1 MERNIDMKEVS
12 DGRLYTSNDLVKADC
27 GGCEGCSACCQG
39 MGESIVLDPLDIHR
53 LCCGLHT
60 DFNGLMVDKIEL
72 QIVDS
77 VILPNLKMASGNTE
91 ACSFLNPEGR
101 CSIHAFRPGICRLFP
116 LGRFYE
122 NGSFKYFL
130 QVHECPKPNKTKVK
144 IKKWLGIPNLSA
156 YEKYIADWHR
166 FLLDCE
172 AGIQTLDEE
181 NTRIL
186 NLYVLKMFYQTA
198 YESEEFYGEFYERL
212 QQVKNTLGI

>member
-101 CSIHAFRPGICRLFP
+101 CSIMDVLQK
-116 LGRFYE
+116 FYLTPYD
-122 NGSFKYFL
+122 S
-130 QVHECPKPNKTKVK
+130 T
-144 IKKWLGIPNLSA
+144 
-156 YEKYIADWHR
+156 AD
-166 FLLDCE
+166 
-172 AGIQTLDEE
+172 
-181 NTRIL
+181 
-186 NLYVLKMFYQTA
+186 FYT
-198 YESEEFYGEFYERL
+198 EFYERL
-212 QQVKNTLGI
+212 KNAKKQLTL

>member
-1 MERNIDMKEVS
+1 MKEVS

-101 CSIHAFRPGICRLFP
+101 CSI
-116 LGRFYE
+116 
-122 NGSFKYFL
+122 
-130 QVHECPKPNKTKVK
+130 QCPKPNKTTVK
-144 IKKWLGIPNLSA
+144 IKKWLDTPDLKR
-156 YEKYIADWHR
+156 YETYICDWHYYLR
-166 FLLDCE
+166 DLK
-172 AGIQTLDEE
+172 
-181 NTRIL
+181 TRIEAHPEQMKGIIMD
-186 NLYVLKMFYQTA
+186 VLQKFYLTSYDPTA
-198 YESEEFYGEFYERL
+198 DFYTEFYERL
-212 QQVKNTLGI
+212 KNAKKQLTL

>member
-1 MERNIDMKEVS
+1 MQIISVGTLLRRGRIQIFIIIYECKKENR
-12 DGRLYTSNDLVKADC
+12 G
-27 GGCEGCSACCQG
+27 
-39 MGESIVLDPLDIHR
+39 
-53 LCCGLHT
+53 
-60 DFNGLMVDKIEL
+60 
-72 QIVDS
+72 
-77 VILPNLKMASGNTE
+77 
-91 ACSFLNPEGR
+91 
-101 CSIHAFRPGICRLFP
+101 
-116 LGRFYE
+116 
-122 NGSFKYFL
+122 
-130 QVHECPKPNKTKVK
+130 KVK

>member
-91 ACSFLNPEGR
+91 ACSFLNRKDAAASMHFDRASAACSHWEDFMKMDLLNIFCR
-101 CSIHAFRPGICRLFP
+101 CMNVQSPIRL
-116 LGRFYE
+116 R
-122 NGSFKYFL
+122 
-130 QVHECPKPNKTKVK
+130 
-144 IKKWLGIPNLSA
+144 
-156 YEKYIADWHR
+156 
-166 FLLDCE
+166 
-172 AGIQTLDEE
+172 
-181 NTRIL
+181 
-186 NLYVLKMFYQTA
+186 
-198 YESEEFYGEFYERL
+198 
-212 QQVKNTLGI
+212 